1 MPVPLS
7 YTEATLRPWLA
18 LELGDVGTVLGWD
31 AGHPQIDQALV
42 ETTRLLGPTVTD
54 VAEVTDA
61 GRVERLGAVAAWR
74 RAVKSLG
81 ARITVTED
89 GQKFDQSD
97 LQKMA
102 QASLL
107 LAESAAAADLPEYQ
121 IRVDTLTYAS
131 GDPYAYAPI
140 ESRVLP

>member
-7 YTEATLRPWLA
+7 YTEGACATYLA
-18 LELGDVGTVLGWD
+18 LELGDVGTVLGWSPD
-31 AGHPQIDQALV
+31 HPQIQQAV
-42 ETTRLLGPTVTD
+42 QDTARLLGVTTVS
-54 VAEVTDA
+54 VAPNAAT
-61 GRVERLGAVAAWR
+61 VERLGAVAVWR

-81 ARITVTED
+81 ARVTVTED